1 MSYLAHGSQFLECWS
16 QTARNVIV
24 WNVQKNKYRYFFCLG
39 VTSQVDRPTTSS
51 VLWVHSGCDCH
62 SFETDFL
69 AHPERMRVIQL
80 VPGRAQSRESSTILS
95 MTKSQQ
101 SHGVIELLF
110 GGKSCQVVVF
120 FFCTVLQ
127 FLVINVLN
135 PVIFTNL
142 SKCLFLKCANSR
154 SKLVYKTE
162 QLALLGSLWYGLYS
176 KIQSIEKCHTFLK
189 LYSQQ
194 RNAQCKEKVFLC
206 DAMPWLIGGPL
217 CWAQQACSCAWVQV
231 HAQVCCWL
239 RSHHLAGQSPEEGY
253 RRVNCL
259 GNFSGICIINANEVL
274 ACRCSQLCKQKWW
287 NMTSFWTNLWFYTG
301 CH

>member
-1 MSYLAHGSQFLECWS
+1 MGAFRLWLPLFWNWFSGSSRKDESDSACARQGTEQRILYDSLYDKITAESWS
-16 QTARNVIV
+16 DWAPV
-24 WNVQKNKYRYFFCLG
+24 WWKEL
-39 VTSQVDRPTTSS
+39 
-51 VLWVHSGCDCH
+51 SG
-62 SFETDFL
+62 F
-69 AHPERMRVIQL
+69 
-80 VPGRAQSRESSTILS
+80 
-95 MTKSQQ
+95 
-101 SHGVIELLF
+101 
-110 GGKSCQVVVF
+110 VF